1 MNIWILI
8 CISDEALVAAVGRSR
23 HTETSSLMHTRFH
36 DGDSRNAANACKPA
50 SENVCTVCLNGP
62 VHVSVVRPHG
72 IMNKAMILTMGSSGI
87 LGLAWTFA
95 VDPERS

>member
-23 HTETSSLMHTRFH
+23 HTEPSSLMHTRFH

-62 VHVSVVRPHG
+62 AHVSVLRSDG
-72 IMNKAMILTMGSSGI
+72 IRDQAMILIMGSSGI
-87 LGLAWTFA
+87 LDLARTFA